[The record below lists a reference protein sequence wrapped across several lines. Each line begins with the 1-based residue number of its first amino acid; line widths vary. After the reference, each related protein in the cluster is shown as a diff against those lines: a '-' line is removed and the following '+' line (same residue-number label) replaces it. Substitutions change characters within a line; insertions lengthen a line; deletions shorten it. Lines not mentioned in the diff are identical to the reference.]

1 MLGVFDSERIAQT
14 SELNMDKAPVCNYE
28 LRVTNYLITFARD
41 DFLSLRGFLTG

>member
-1 MLGVFDSERIAQT
+1 MLGIKYSERIGQT